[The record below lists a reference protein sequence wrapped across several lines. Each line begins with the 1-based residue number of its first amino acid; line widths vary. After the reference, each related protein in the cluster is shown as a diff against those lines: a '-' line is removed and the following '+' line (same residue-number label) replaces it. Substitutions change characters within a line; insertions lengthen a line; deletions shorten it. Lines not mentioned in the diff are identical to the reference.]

1 MEHIINPFI
10 LYGLIALGALGV
22 GLALPR
28 RGTSPQVIGA
38 ILAALAAGGVVV
50 ALTLQCTPNDRP
62 APFFYVFAAIG
73 LAAALRVITHP
84 RPVYAALWFIMT
96 VLASAGLF
104 LMLSAE
110 FMAFAFI
117 IVYAGA
123 ILITYLFVIMLATQ
137 APVEGET
144 EVLAGY
150 DVSAREPIAATV
162 VGFVMLGALTTM
174 MFRGIP
180 EVPPAQQSASEA
192 LIARLPRKIESDLR
206 AAGLIQP
213 DEGVATEKESG
224 DALITMGEH
233 GAVTVR
239 KADGSTRLI
248 ARAQWPKDLGISNVQ
263 ALGFNFLSEHPGS
276 IEIAGVLLMM
286 AMLGAVVLSRKQVQL
301 DEEAKLAQA
310 RDLASR
316 HVLTPSSTRE
326 GGGA

>member
-1 MEHIINPFI
+1 MEQIINPLI

-38 ILAALAAGGVVV
+38 ILAALAGGGIVL
-50 ALTLQCTPNDRP
+50 ALTLRAGASERP
-62 APFFYVFAAIG
+62 TPFFYVFAAIG
-73 LAAALRVITHP
+73 LASALRVITHP

-144 EVLAGY
+144 EVLATY
-150 DVSAREPIAATV
+150 DVAAREPIAATV

-180 EVPPAQQSASEA
+180 EVPPAQQSPSEA
-192 LIARLPRKIESDLR
+192 LIVKLPRQVESDLR
-206 AAGLIQP
+206 AEGLIQA
-213 DEGVATEKESG
+213 DEKVATAPGSG
-224 DALITMGEH
+224 DALMTLGEG
-233 GAVTVR
+233 GAVTVL

-263 ALGFNFLSEHPGS
+263 ALGFNFLSQHPGS

-310 RDLASR
+310 RDLAGR
-316 HVLTPSSTRE
+316 HLLDPSSTRG

>member
-1 MEHIINPFI
+1 METIINPFI

-38 ILAALAAGGVVV
+38 ILAAVAAGGVVF
-50 ALTLQCTPNDRP
+50 ALSSHALRRELP

-73 LAAALRVITHP
+73 LASALRVITHP

-144 EVLAGY
+144 EVLATY
-150 DVSAREPIAATV
+150 DVSAREPVAATV

-192 LIARLPRKIESDLR
+192 LIVRLPRKVESDLR
-206 AAGLIQP
+206 AAGLIKA
-213 DEGVATEKESG
+213 DEKVATVAGSG
-224 DALITMGEH
+224 DALMTLGVQGAITV
-233 GAVTVR
+233 AR
-239 KADGSTRLI
+239 ADGSTRLI
-248 ARAQWPKDLGISNVQ
+248 ARDQWPKDIEISNVQ

-276 IEIAGVLLMM
+276 IEIAGVLLLM